1 MVLRTLAHK
10 LSLKTRAQVIK
21 KFGPSIALYDQNNRD
36 ENNKPTLISKLYKPS
51 YRINLWDFKGSH
63 VNTNIKALYATGLSL
78 ANLENLNCSLCGSD
92 YKIEIHH
99 IREMKN
105 IKHKTNTLDLMA
117 KRNRKQIPV
126 CRDCHMK
133 YHSCTTVVR
142 RKTNARLLD

>member
-1 MVLRTLAHK
+1 VVLRTLAHK

-51 YRINLWDFKGSH
+51 YRINLWDFKGNH

-78 ANLENLNCSLCGSD
+78 ANLEKLNCSLCGSD
-92 YKIEIHH
+92 YKIEMHH
-99 IREMKN
+99 IREMKD
-105 IKHKTNTLDLMA
+105 IKHKTNTLDYLMA

-133 YHSCTTVVR
+133 YHSG
-142 RKTNARLLD
+142 KKEN